1 MEIFE
6 LNSMQSVNEQDIKNN
21 ITYISVMEDNLNV
34 LKKVLS

>member
-21 ITYISVMEDNLNV
+21 ITYISVMENNLNV
-34 LKKVLS
+34 LKKVLN